1 MADVTPDLRAE
12 VETIAARADMPLAP
26 LYAALITADGKAMQ
40 PVQRQR
46 KLQEAADAFIKVR
59 ADLRNLASSDPQVT
73 ELRRKADAQLALG
86 SFDEA
91 RALLQ
96 QAVAID
102 GKSRDALKDRF
113 IERTLSE
120 ATTLYL
126 AGGASQAQ
134 LRYDLA
140 IADYQKAA
148 ALYDEIEGF
157 DLSDADLVRQF
168 SADSDSF
175 NRWQALQSI
184 ATRAL
189 VAAGKPGA
197 DRGTLS
203 RTAAALGQALDGFLQ
218 ADALNDPAFAA
229 QVLRLPAPADIA
241 REIGRDV
248 DPDAIFTAHRT
259 LSTAIGTAL
268 LPRLPGLR
276 QALETKGPYK
286 ADAALAGRRAL
297 RNELLGLAAL
307 AAPEDGA
314 ALCERQFETGD
325 NLTDR
330 LAALAAMTLI
340 PGERRE
346 RLITRF
352 AETYASEPLVLD
364 KWLMAQALIAEPETL
379 QRVKRLMQHPAFS
392 LGNPNRVRA
401 LIGGFAANLTQFN
414 RADGEGYGFV
424 ADIVVALD
432 RTNPQVASRLLGSF
446 KSWRM
451 LEPGRRRLAQ
461 EALGMVA
468 RTPNLSRDVSDI
480 AERALA

>member
-1 MADVTPDLRAE
+1 MATLQKNLHTGRPVWQAGPAPRIPVEPLDRDLDTEVLVIGAGITGALAAE
-12 VETIAARADMPLAP
+12 ALARAGLAVAIIERRAPLAGAT
-26 LYAALITADGKAMQ
+26 AAT
-40 PVQRQR
+40 
-46 KLQEAADAFIKVR
+46 
-59 ADLRNLASSDPQVT
+59 T
-73 ELRRKADAQLALG
+73 
-86 SFDEA
+86 
-91 RALLQ
+91 ALLQ
-96 QAVAID
+96 YELDQP
-102 GKSRDALKDRF
+102 L
-113 IERTLSE
+113 TL
-120 ATTLYL
+120 L
-126 AGGASQAQ
+126 
-134 LRYDLA
+134 
-140 IADYQKAA
+140 
-148 ALYDEIEGF
+148 
-157 DLSDADLVRQF
+157 
-168 SADSDSF
+168 
-175 NRWQALQSI
+175 
-184 ATRAL
+184 
-189 VAAGKPGA
+189 
-197 DRGTLS
+197 
-203 RTAAALGQALDGFLQ
+203 
-218 ADALNDPAFAA
+218 
-229 QVLRLPAPADIA
+229 A

-276 QALETKGPYK
+276 QALETKRPYK
-286 ADAALAGRRAL
+286 ADAASAGRRAL